1 MQISIESHDL
11 DRVAPFGLF
20 LNNDLRIIRTGSS
33 FERLG
38 VLAEQQ
44 LLWDLF
50 DPVRPASLTDTDSL
64 RRHAG
69 TLILMTFKKTMT
81 QFRFQAVPSVE
92 PQGVLLVGSP
102 VVNSSAELEN
112 LGLSS
117 SDFAPTDQ
125 TPDLLFLRQGQDRS
139 LDNLRLL
146 NQELQDTAA
155 ELRAANRQLGRAESR
170 YRKLVE
176 AQPLAMYIDRLGPTA
191 AAEFVS
197 PQTEEMFG
205 YPLDRWLNESAF
217 FFEMMH
223 PDDRQRVWRSHIAAD
238 RDGQPFDEEFRV
250 ITADG
255 RTKWVR
261 AVDSVI
267 EDDGGERRRLGFM
280 LDITKAK
287 LDEQKVLESGARMT
301 SLLENM
307 RYGVLVEDSV
317 RSVVLANEALCAMF
331 RSDLDHQTLIG
342 LPVSAAISRLVPP
355 ADDPAAFLRRT
366 EEFVGRRWPAMG
378 QVLNLS
384 DGRILE
390 FDFQVIL
397 DDGATVG
404 AIWLF
409 EDVTDR
415 VRDRDAL
422 ARARDMALAASDA
435 KGQFLATMSHEIRTP
450 MHGIIAQIDLL
461 RGTPLDR
468 DQREGIDVISQSSEA
483 LVSIINDILDYEKV
497 EAGRIEL
504 NIGPTD
510 VRDVVNGVRTL
521 LSAQAAEKGL
531 SINATVDPLMPQLVL
546 GDGSRLRQILLNLAN
561 NAVKFTSVGSVD
573 IEVRVDRDS
582 SGGEVVAFEVRDTG
596 QGIPRDRVSSIFD
609 PFVQAKAGQ
618 DGTGLG
624 LAIAHR
630 LSSLMGGSLS
640 VSSVVGEGSRF
651 RFAIPMPTVT
661 ESWDVG
667 IRPPSVEPAP
677 MVDTALIVDDSEA
690 SRALLSR
697 QVARLG
703 VPHRA
708 VASGAE
714 ALDALSHRVRY
725 TSVLLDLDMPDMDG
739 FEVAA
744 AIRASSDPRVAR
756 IPIVALANHMDQ
768 DLAARCRAATM
779 DGLLTKPVDLS
790 ELRDQFDR
798 LLVSRR

>member
-1 MQISIESHDL
+1 MQISIGSQDL
-11 DRVAPFGLF
+11 DRVVPFGIF
-20 LNNDLRIIRTGSS
+20 LDNDLRVVRVGSS

-38 VLAEQQ
+38 VFSEGQ

-50 DPVRPASLTDTDSL
+50 DAVRPKSLTDADSL
-64 RRHAG
+64 RRQAG
-69 TLILMTFKKTMT
+69 TLILISLKKTKT
-81 QFRFQAVPSVE
+81 QFRFQAVSLIE
-92 PQGVLLVGSP
+92 PAGVFLVGTP
-102 VVNSSAELEN
+102 VVNSTMELEA
-112 LGLSS
+112 LGISS

-125 TPDLLFLRQGQDRS
+125 TPDLLFLRQGQDKS
-139 LDNLRLL
+139 LVDLKLM

-155 ELRAANRQLGRAESR
+155 ELRISNRQMVRAEFR

-176 AQPLAMYIDRLGPTA
+176 AQPLAMYIDRLGPAA

-197 PQTEEMFG
+197 PQTVEMFG
-205 YPLDRWLNESAF
+205 YPIDRWLNESAF
-217 FFEMMH
+217 FFEMTH
-223 PDDRQRVWRSHIAAD
+223 PDDRQRVWRAHVAAD
-238 RDGQPFDEEFRV
+238 RDDLPFDEEFRV

-261 AVDSVI
+261 TVDSVI
-267 EDDGGERRRLGFM
+267 EADEGERRRLGFM

-287 LDEQKVLESGARMT
+287 LDEQKIVDSGTRMT

-307 RYGVLVEDSV
+307 RYGVLVENSV
-317 RSVVLANEALCAMF
+317 RSVVLANEALCGMF
-331 RSDLDHQTLIG
+331 RSEIDHQELID
-342 LPVSAAISRLVPP
+342 LPVSAAISRLIPP

-366 EEFVGRRWPAMG
+366 EEFVSRRWPAVG

-384 DGRILE
+384 DGRVLE
-390 FDFQVIL
+390 FDFQVIV
-397 DDGATVG
+397 DDGAPVG

-409 EDVTDR
+409 EDVTER
-415 VRDRDAL
+415 VRDRDTL
-422 ARARDMALAASDA
+422 ARARDLALAASDA

-510 VRDVVNGVRTL
+510 VREVVNGVRTL
-521 LSAQAAEKGL
+521 LSAQAAVKGL
-531 SINATVDPLMPQLVL
+531 SINATLDPLMPQLVL

-573 IEVRVDRDS
+573 LEVRFDRDS
-582 SGGEVVAFEVRDTG
+582 GGGEVVAFEVRDTG
-596 QGIPRDRVSSIFD
+596 QGIPRDRVGSIFD

-630 LSSLMGGSLS
+630 LVSLMGGSLS
-640 VSSVVGEGSRF
+640 VSSVVGQGSRF
-651 RFAIPMPTVT
+651 RFAIPMPTASENGDAGVRST
-661 ESWDVG
+661 AT
-667 IRPPSVEPAP
+667 EPAP
-677 MVDTALIVDDSEA
+677 LADAALIVDDSEA
-690 SRALLSR
+690 SRALLGR

-714 ALDALSHRVRY
+714 ALDALSRRVRY
-725 TSVLLDLDMPDMDG
+725 TSVLLDLDMPEMDG
-739 FEVAA
+739 FQVAA
-744 AIRASSDPRVAR
+744 AIRESTDPRVAR
-756 IPIVALANHMDQ
+756 IPIIALANQVDQ
-768 DLAARCRAATM
+768 DLASRCRAAHM

-798 LLVSRR
+798 LLVGRT

>member
-1 MQISIESHDL
+1 MQISIASEHL
-11 DRVAPFGLF
+11 DRVAPFGIF
-20 LNNDLRIIRTGSS
+20 LDDSLRVIRVGSS

-38 VLAEQQ
+38 VFSEQQ

-50 DPVRPASLTDTDSL
+50 IPIRPTALTDADSL

-69 TLILMTFKKTMT
+69 TLILMTFKKTQT
-81 QFRFQAVPSVE
+81 QFRFQSVPVSE
-92 PQGVLLVGSP
+92 PAGVFLVGSP
-102 VVNSSAELEN
+102 VVTSSPELEQ

-125 TPDLLFLRQGQDRS
+125 TPDLLFLRQGQERS
-139 LDNLRLL
+139 LDNLKLL

-155 ELRAANRQLGRAESR
+155 ELRASNRQLVRAESR
-170 YRKLVE
+170 YRHLVE

-197 PQTEEMFG
+197 PQTEGMFG

-223 PDDRQRVWRSHIAAD
+223 PDDRQRVWRAHVAAD
-238 RDGQPFDEEFRV
+238 RDNSPFDEEFRV

-261 AVDSVI
+261 TVDSVI
-267 EDDGGERRRLGFM
+267 EDGEGERRRLGFM
-280 LDITKAK
+280 IDITTAK
-287 LDEQKVLESGARMT
+287 LDEQRVIESGSRMT

-317 RSVVLANEALCAMF
+317 RSVVLANESLCSMF
-331 RSDLDHQTLIG
+331 RTDMGHQELIG

-355 ADDPAAFLRRT
+355 ADDPAGFLRRT
-366 EEFVGRRWPAMG
+366 EELVNRRWPAQG

-384 DGRILE
+384 DGRVLE
-390 FDFQVIL
+390 FDFQLIMN
-397 DDGATVG
+397 DDTHVG

-409 EDVTDR
+409 EDVTER

-422 ARARDMALAASDA
+422 SRARDLAVAASDA

-468 DQREGIDVISQSSEA
+468 DQREGIDVISQSAEA

-510 VRDVVNGVRTL
+510 VREVVNGVTTL
-521 LSAQAAEKGL
+521 LSAQAAGKGL
-531 SINATVDPLMPQLVL
+531 SINATVDPLMPQRVL
-546 GDGSRLRQILLNLAN
+546 GDGSRLRQVLLNLAN

-573 IEVRVDRDS
+573 LEVRHDRDS
-582 SGGEVVAFEVRDTG
+582 AGADVVSFEVRDTG
-596 QGIPRDRVSSIFD
+596 QGIPRDRLESIFD

-630 LSSLMGGSLS
+630 LVGLMGGALTVTSI
-640 VSSVVGEGSRF
+640 VGEGSRF
-651 RFAIPMPTVT
+651 RFAIPMQAVSENWDAVT
-661 ESWDVG
+661 RVA
-667 IRPPSVEPAP
+667 PPEPAP
-677 MVDTALIVDDSEA
+677 AELTALIVDDSDA
-690 SRALLSR
+690 SRALLGR

-725 TSVLLDLDMPDMDG
+725 TSVLLDLDMPGMDG

-744 AIRASSDPRVAR
+744 AIRGSQDARISR
-756 IPIVALANHMDQ
+756 IPIIALTTQADQ
-768 DLAARCRAATM
+768 DLAAKCRAAAM
-779 DGLLTKPVDLS
+779 DGLITKPVDLS
-790 ELRDQFDR
+790 ELRDQFER
-798 LLVSRR
+798 LHVRKG

>member
-1 MQISIESHDL
+1 MQISIASEHL
-11 DRVAPFGLF
+11 DRVAPFGIF
-20 LNNDLRIIRTGSS
+20 LDESLRVIRVGTS

-38 VLAEQQ
+38 VFGEQQ

-50 DPVRPASLTDTDSL
+50 DPIRPAALTDAESL

-69 TLILMTFKKTMT
+69 TLILMMFKKTHT
-81 QFRFQAVPSVE
+81 QFRFQSVPVTD
-92 PQGVLLVGSP
+92 PAGVFLVGSP
-102 VVNSSAELEN
+102 VVSSSVELEQ

-125 TPDLLFLRQGQDRS
+125 TPDLLFLRQGQERS
-139 LDNLRLL
+139 LDNLKLL

-155 ELRAANRQLGRAESR
+155 ELRASNRQLVRAESR
-170 YRKLVE
+170 YRHLVE

-217 FFEMMH
+217 FFEMMQ
-223 PDDRQRVWRSHIAAD
+223 PDDRQRVWRSHVACD
-238 RDGQPFDEEFRV
+238 RDNSPFDEEFRV

-261 AVDSVI
+261 AVDTVI
-267 EDDGGERRRLGFM
+267 EDDEGERRRLGFM
-280 LDITKAK
+280 IDITKAK
-287 LDEQKVLESGARMT
+287 LDEQRVIESGSRMT

-317 RSVVLANEALCAMF
+317 RSVVLANESLCAMF
-331 RSDLDHQTLIG
+331 RAEMDHQALIG
-342 LPVSAAISRLVPP
+342 LPVSAAISRLVSPK
-355 ADDPAAFLRRT
+355 DDPAGFLRRT
-366 EEFVGRRWPAMG
+366 EEFVNRRWPAVG
-378 QVLNLS
+378 QVFNLS
-384 DGRILE
+384 DGRVLE
-390 FDFQVIL
+390 FDFQLIL
-397 DDGATVG
+397 HEGSHVG

-409 EDVTDR
+409 EDVTER

-422 ARARDMALAASDA
+422 SRARDLAVAASDA

-468 DQREGIDVISQSSEA
+468 DQREGIDVISQSAEA

-510 VRDVVNGVRTL
+510 VREVVNGVTTL
-521 LSAQAAEKGL
+521 LSAQAAGKGL
-531 SINATVDPLMPQLVL
+531 SISATVDPLMPQRVL
-546 GDGSRLRQILLNLAN
+546 GDGSRLRQVLLNLAN

-573 IEVRVDRDS
+573 LEVRLDRDAV
-582 SGGEVVAFEVRDTG
+582 GGEVVAFEVRDTG
-596 QGIPRDRVSSIFD
+596 QGIPRDRLESIFD

-630 LSSLMGGSLS
+630 LVGLMGGNLAVTST
-640 VSSVVGEGSRF
+640 VGEGSRF
-651 RFAIPMPTVT
+651 RFAIPMPTVS
-661 ESWDVG
+661 ESWDAVT
-667 IRPPSVEPAP
+667 RMAPPEPAAAD
-677 MVDTALIVDDSEA
+677 DTALIVDDSEA

-708 VASGAE
+708 VGSGVE

-725 TSVLLDLDMPDMDG
+725 TSVLLDLDMPGMDG
-739 FEVAA
+739 FDVAA
-744 AIRASSDPRVAR
+744 AIRGSEDSRIAR
-756 IPIVALANHMDQ
+756 IPIIALATQADQ
-768 DLAARCRAATM
+768 DLAARCRAAQM

-790 ELRDQFDR
+790 ELRDQFER
-798 LLVSRR
+798 LHVSKR

>member
-1 MQISIESHDL
+1 MQISIGSDDL
-11 DRVAPFGLF
+11 DRVAPFGIF
-20 LNNDLRIIRTGSS
+20 VNDAMRVFRVGSS

-38 VLAEQQ
+38 VFSEQQ

-50 DPVRPASLTDTDSL
+50 EPVRPSALTDTQSL

-69 TLILMTFKKTMT
+69 TLILMVFKKTQT
-81 QFRFQAVPSVE
+81 HFRFQAVPVVD
-92 PQGVLLVGSP
+92 PAGVFLVGSP
-102 VVNSSAELEN
+102 VVASSGELES
-112 LGLSS
+112 LGLSA

-125 TPDLLFLRQGQDRS
+125 TPDLLFLRQGQERS
-139 LDNLRLL
+139 LDNLKLL

-155 ELRAANRQLGRAESR
+155 ELRASNRQLGRAESR

-191 AAEFVS
+191 TAEFVS

-205 YPLDRWLNESAF
+205 YPIDRWMNESAF

-223 PDDRQRVWRSHIAAD
+223 PDDRQRVWRAHVASD
-238 RDGQPFDEEFRV
+238 RDDRPFDEEFRV

-267 EDDGGERRRLGFM
+267 DAEEGERRRLGFM

-287 LDEQKVLESGARMT
+287 LDEQKVVESGTRMT

-307 RYGVLVEDSV
+307 RHGVLVEDSV
-317 RSVVLANEALCAMF
+317 RSIVLANEALCAMF
-331 RSDLDHQTLIG
+331 RSNIDHQALIG
-342 LPVSAAISRLVPP
+342 LPVSAAISRLVPS

-366 EEFVGRRWPAMG
+366 EEFVSRRWPAVG
-378 QVLNLS
+378 QVLKLS
-384 DGRILE
+384 DGRVLE

-397 DDGATVG
+397 HEGAHVG

-409 EDVTDR
+409 EDVTER

-422 ARARDMALAASDA
+422 ARARDLALAASDA

-504 NIGPTD
+504 NIGPTE
-510 VRDVVNGVRTL
+510 VRDVVNGVTTL
-521 LSAQAAEKGL
+521 LSAQAAAKGL
-531 SINATVDPLMPQLVL
+531 SISATVDPLTPQLVL

-573 IEVRVDRDS
+573 LEVRVDRDG
-582 SGGEVVAFEVRDTG
+582 SGADVVAFEVRDTG
-596 QGIPRDRVSSIFD
+596 QGIPRDRLSTIFD

-630 LSSLMGGSLS
+630 LVSLMGGSLT
-640 VSSVVGEGSRF
+640 VSSTVGEGSRF

-661 ESWDVG
+661 DVWDVG
-667 IRPPSVEPAP
+667 LRTPAADPPPID
-677 MVDTALIVDDSEA
+677 DTALIVDDSQA
-690 SRALLSR
+690 SRALLGR

-708 VASGAE
+708 VSSGAE
-714 ALDALSHRVRY
+714 ALDALTHRVRY
-725 TSVLLDLDMPDMDG
+725 TSVLLDLEMPGMDG

-744 AIRASSDPRVAR
+744 QIRASSDPRVAR
-756 IPIVALANHMDQ
+756 IPIIALANQADQ
-768 DLAARCRAATM
+768 DLATRCRAAQM

-798 LLVSRR
+798 LLVNRR